1 MRDAFDPVSGRF
13 RNFRDADGT
22 WLDAA
27 GSEDSH
33 GRAVLTLG
41 VAVRDHPEA
50 EFGANARMLFG
61 AALPAATRLHALRA
75 TASTVL
81 GCAAALDGPGLDPGL
96 RDAATGALAKLSA
109 RLRNA
114 FATAARD
121 RDWPWPEPVLTYE
134 NALLPRALL
143 VAGARTGDPDLSRLG
158 LDALDW
164 LNAVQT
170 NVDGAFSPIGND
182 GFWRRGGP
190 RARYD
195 QQPIE
200 ATSMILA
207 AEVAHAQTGE
217 QRYLE
222 IVERAYAWFLGSN
235 DVGVLVADPATGGC
249 FDGLEPAGVNRNQG
263 AESTLMWLLALEHV
277 RAVRRVATAP
287 QPWHAGRPPGRRPVR
302 REPRVT
308 TVDPESSDLFQ
319 RHAANPILTVGH
331 VPYRA
336 NSVFNPGAARV
347 GDETVLLVRVEDLR
361 GISHLVVAR
370 SRDGVTD
377 WRFDAEPLLAPQ
389 PDSHPE
395 EIWGCEDP
403 A

>member
-1 MRDAFDPVSGRF
+1 MLVDLAHARVLGWDAVSSSAWQSLRFMRDAFDPVSGRF

-22 WLDAA
+22 WLDAT

-33 GRAVLTLG
+33 GRALLTLG

-61 AALPAATRLHALRA
+61 VALPAASRLHALRA

-96 RDAATGALAKLSA
+96 RDAATARWPSSPS

-114 FATAARD
+114 FAPAARD
-121 RDWPWPEPVLTYE
+121 RGWPWPEPVLTYE
-134 NALLPRALL
+134 NALLPRALI
-143 VAGARTGDPDLSRLG
+143 VAGARTGDPGLSRLG

-170 NVDGAFSPIGND
+170 NVDGAFSPIGSD

-207 AEVAHAQTGE
+207 AEVAHSQTGE
-217 QRYLE
+217 RRYLDDRGTRLR
-222 IVERAYAWFLGSN
+222 VVPRRERRGRR
-235 DVGVLVADPATGGC
+235 VADPATGGC

-277 RAVRRVATAP
+277 RAIRRAVNAAP
-287 QPWHAGRPPGRRPVR
+287 TWHAAVRPA
-302 REPRVT
+302 VT
-308 TVDPESSDLFQ
+308 PI
-319 RHAANPILTVGH
+319 AA
-331 VPYRA
+331 
-336 NSVFNPGAARV
+336 S
-347 GDETVLLVRVEDLR
+347 R
-361 GISHLVVAR
+361 G
-370 SRDGVTD
+370 
-377 WRFDAEPLLAPQ
+377 
-389 PDSHPE
+389 
-395 EIWGCEDP
+395 
-403 A
+403 

>member
-1 MRDAFDPVSGRF
+1 MAELPLYPVNRLHLGAMTGDLGVWQHATGAVPNEAFGYCVDDVARALLVDLAHARVLGWDAVSSSAWQSLRFMRDAFDPVSGRF

-22 WLDAA
+22 WLDTT

-33 GRAVLTLG
+33 GRALLALG
-41 VAVRDHPEA
+41 EAVRDHPEA

-61 AALPAATRLHALRA
+61 VALPAASRLHALRA

-96 RDAATGALAKLSA
+96 RDAAIGALAKLSA

-114 FATAARD
+114 FAPAARD
-121 RDWPWPEPVLTYE
+121 RGWPWPEPVLTYE
-134 NALLPRALL
+134 NALLPRALI
-143 VAGARTGDPDLSRLG
+143 VAGARTGDPGLSRLG

-170 NVDGAFSPIGND
+170 NVDGAFSPIGSD

-217 QRYLE
+217 RRYLE
-222 IVERAYAWFLGSN
+222 IVERAYAWFLGEN
-235 DVGVLVADPATGGC
+235 DVGAVVADPATGGC

-277 RAVRRVATAP
+277 RAIRRAVNAAP
-287 QPWHAGRPPGRRPVR
+287 TWHAAVRPAVAPI
-302 REPRVT
+302 
-308 TVDPESSDLFQ
+308 
-319 RHAANPILTVGH
+319 AA
-331 VPYRA
+331 
-336 NSVFNPGAARV
+336 S
-347 GDETVLLVRVEDLR
+347 R
-361 GISHLVVAR
+361 G
-370 SRDGVTD
+370 
-377 WRFDAEPLLAPQ
+377 
-389 PDSHPE
+389 
-395 EIWGCEDP
+395 
-403 A
+403 